1 MNELSI
7 NEKILET
14 DSIHIEIA
22 YATPHKQ
29 MILDQM
35 IIAGLSPRDA
45 VMQSPIEE
53 YFPEIDKEN
62 CDIGIFGKVIRTD
75 HKLQPGDRIEI
86 YRALIAD
93 PKQVRKNRAAQGLQM
108 KKGGGSKE

>member
-1 MNELSI
+1 MNEQTPEI
-7 NEKILET
+7 

-22 YATPHKQ
+22 YAVPHKQ
-29 MILDQM
+29 VILDQ
-35 IIAGLSPRDA
+35 IITTGLSPREA
-45 VMQSPIEE
+45 VIQSPIEE
-53 YFPEIDKEN
+53 YFPEIDKEK
-62 CDIGIFGKVIRTD
+62 CDIGIFGKLIRPD

-108 KKGGGSKE
+108 KKGGGKE